1 MTIHADFD
9 NPRPVD
15 LAKPP
20 IVLRFAGLHPNDLGR
35 FEMHDKRSGGDLSHV
50 DNEASAL
57 NEQLFGAD
65 DWTKCLL
72 AEVEDAKRH
81 NLQANVKALK
91 AKSRKKE
98 ARKVLEK
105 GLVDPWKR
113 GRHGPLR
120 EGILTVNK
128 AWFGGAGH
136 EGWDPERVEEFRQT
150 ALAFLKKH
158 FPGGQLRYASGHAD
172 EEAYHIHFVV
182 AVWRERFTVNRG
194 HQRLLQASVNPLLGN
209 YEKAQ
214 TLAGEAFKKL
224 GITRGARRAEAR
236 RAAKAAGAPL
246 PEKPRHIPPSEWRA
260 KQRDQAQAEANKI
273 MDTAAKKADALIE
286 EASERKTKAACEAQK
301 ALKTAQIKATAHI
314 EAGRELSDVTIR
326 KSRKR
331 AIKEA
336 RERKAKAEREAQKAL
351 KTAQIKASAH
361 IERGRG
367 LGDVT
372 IRKSRK
378 RASKEARELKAKA
391 AREVAVETRRTDKL
405 AKQAEQLQTAANA
418 AGFARISAEAMTISL
433 KRKAAAYD
441 EQVNAA
447 QKQLRETKAEHVAET
462 EVLEKIRD
470 DKAEADAARQKA
482 HAEAEAEIARRDQ
495 AEEEARGAQDD
506 LEKAQAAIKL
516 ELDNVAAVKT
526 ERKGEEQA
534 LKQITDSRIAEE
546 ARLESVQEQ
555 AATAETRAMNVERMV
570 EATEAGLDL
579 IADGTIVWSEDHAK
593 GPRLEWGETAPKDGT
608 ERKQLS
614 ARFRPAMAVVRQI
627 ARFVARTVQKVLAA
641 ERQQLAEDAA
651 FVAALRED
659 WDAEQKERLDD
670 LRGGSGPDWP

>member
-1 MTIHADFD
+1 
-9 NPRPVD
+9 
-15 LAKPP
+15 
-20 IVLRFAGLHPNDLGR
+20 
-35 FEMHDKRSGGDLSHV
+35 MHDKRSGGDLSHV
-50 DNEASAL
+50 NNEASAL

-128 AWFGGAGH
+128 AWFGGTGH

-150 ALAFLKKH
+150 ALAFLKQH
-158 FPGGQLRYASGHAD
+158 FPDGQLRYSGGHAD

-182 AVWRERFTVNRG
+182 AVWHERFTVNRG

-286 EASERKTKAACEAQK
+286 EASERKTKAACEAQEALK
-301 ALKTAQIKATAHI
+301 TLKTAQIKATAHI

-336 RERKAKAEREAQKAL
+336 RKRKAKAEREAQKAL

-367 LGDVT
+367 LGDVA

-441 EQVNAA
+441 EQINAA

-462 EVLEKIRD
+462 EVLENIRD
-470 DKAEADAARQKA
+470 DKAEADTARQKA

-495 AEEEARGAQDD
+495 AEAKARAVQDD
-506 LEKAQAAIKL
+506 LEKAQAATKL

-526 ERKGEEQA
+526 ERRGEEQA
-534 LKQITDSRIAEE
+534 LRQITDSRIAEE
-546 ARLESVQEQ
+546 ARLETLQKQ
-555 AATAETRAMNVERMV
+555 ANVAEVATSEIEEMVGAAEV
-570 EATEAGLDL
+570 GLDL
-579 IADGTIVWSEDHAK
+579 IAVGTIVWSEDTAG
-593 GPRLEWGETAPKDGT
+593 GPRLSWGETAPKDGT

-614 ARFRPAMAVVRQI
+614 ARFRPALAVVRQI
-627 ARFVARTVQKVLAA
+627 AQLVARTVQKVLAA

-670 LRGGSGPDWP
+670 LRGGSGPDWS